1 MCIFL
6 FLLKCG
12 RNWSS
17 LQYFFMLDHAK
28 SMVNMS
34 CNHGVTRYLRICC
47 VKTKTNLVFLGVK
60 IWEQLVITLE
70 LLHAGPCKAHG
81 RHVLQQQGYR
91 KSHII
96 YQQNLFYEKTKMN
109 IVFILIKMS
118 EKLVITF
125 MFLHAGPYKAQG
137 CHVLQPQGFPR
148 LLISYRKYHNNI
160 LNKQDLF
167 YEKTKMHIVF
177 ILI

>member
-1 MCIFL
+1 
-6 FLLKCG
+6 
-12 RNWSS
+12 
-17 LQYFFMLDHAK
+17 MLDRAK
-28 SMVNMS
+28 PMVNMS
-34 CNHGVTRYLRICC
+34 YNHRVTRYLRICC

-125 MFLHAGPYKAQG
+125 MFLHAGPCKAHG
-137 CHVLQPQGFPR
+137 CHVLHLRFSR
-148 LLISYRKYHNNI
+148 YHRICYMKTRNI
-160 LNKQDLF
+160 LFLGG
-167 YEKTKMHIVF
+167 E
-177 ILI
+177 